1 MKEFK
6 TVIFALLAFA
16 LASCTPVPLVFADF
30 DASALDQSLFTV
42 TSVKS
47 TTIGEAMG
55 GDATKVTTFE
65 TQEIAQRLFEQ
76 VAKSHVIEV
85 VGTYHTVDRHHN
97 DIVLSGKV
105 IIPTGVPIKRY
116 VLLSHYTISA
126 NSQCPSRNFP
136 MEAVLS
142 NLGYVFVVPDYE
154 GFGVTASHP
163 HPYLCMEQTSTNVVD
178 MFKAVRKMLEG
189 SKYAPEFE
197 DIFLMGYSQGAATTM
212 AALSRIEVLDEPVKV
227 RAALV
232 GGGPYDLSYTYQSYI
247 TSNYCSYP
255 YALLMVA
262 QGMVMSG
269 DMDCDPAE
277 LMTPEVAVHFD
288 DWVNSKV
295 FTMKDINNALGTRQT
310 DKILGPKLMDPT
322 SDYAVGFLREL
333 NKNSIALFAWTPQAP
348 VYMLHSINDDVVP
361 FENATKARSKWSDG
375 NIQYNFGYYG
385 GHGDAL
391 PRFIFTV
398 RTFLEEGKW

>member
-1 MKEFK
+1 MKKFK
-6 TVIFALLAFA
+6 TIIFALLAFA
-16 LASCTPVPLVFADF
+16 LASCTPVPVVFADF
-30 DASALDQSLFTV
+30 DASALDQSQFTV

-163 HPYLCMEQTSTNVVD
+163 HPYLCMEQTATNVVD

-197 DIFLMGYSQGAATTM
+197 DIFMMGYSQGAATTM

-247 TSNYCSYP
+247 TSNFCSYP

-277 LMTPEVAVHFD
+277 LMAPHIKEHFNE
-288 DWVNSKV
+288 WVNSKM
-295 FTMKDINNALGTRQT
+295 FTMKDINNALGTKQT

-322 SDYAVGFLREL
+322 SDYAVSFLREL
-333 NKNSIALFAWTPQAP
+333 NKNSITLFAWTPQVP
-348 VYMLHSINDDVVP
+348 VYMFHSIDDDVVP
-361 FENATKARSKWSDG
+361 FENATMARSRWSDG

>member
-1 MKEFK
+1 MKLFRLSILAIVAS
-6 TVIFALLAFA
+6 VI
-16 LASCTPVPLVFADF
+16 ASCTPVPVVFADF

-42 TSVKS
+42 MSVNS
-47 TTIGEAMG
+47 TTIGEAAG
-55 GDATKVTTFE
+55 LDATKTTTFGG
-65 TQEIAQRLFEQ
+65 QDLIRGIFEQ
-76 VAKSHVIEV
+76 VAKSNIIEI
-85 VGTYHTVDRHHN
+85 VGTYHSKDRHHN
-97 DIVLSGKV
+97 DVVLSGKV

-126 NSQCPSRNFP
+126 DRQSPSRRFP
-136 MEAVLS
+136 LESVLS

-154 GFGVTASHP
+154 GFGVTASHQ
-163 HPYLCMEQTSTNVVD
+163 HPYLCMEQTATNVAD

-212 AALSRIEVLDEPVKV
+212 ATLSRIEVLDEPIKV

-232 GGGPYDLSYTYQSYI
+232 GGGPYDLSYTYQGYI
-247 TSNYCSYP
+247 TSNSCNFP

-262 QGMVMSG
+262 QGMAMSG
-269 DMDCDPAE
+269 DLDCNPAD

-288 DWVNSKV
+288 DWVNSKKYSM
-295 FTMKDINNALGTRQT
+295 TDINNAIGTKQT
-310 DKILGPKLMDPT
+310 DKILGPQLMDPT
-322 SDYAVGFLREL
+322 TDIAASFYKEL
-333 NKNSIALFAWTPQAP
+333 NKNSITLFAWTPKAP
-348 VYMLHSINDDVVP
+348 VYMFHSINDDVVP
-361 FENATKARSKWSDG
+361 FENATMARSKWADG

-385 GHGDAL
+385 AHGAAL
-391 PRFIFTV
+391 TRFIFTV